1 MASSE
6 KRLSTLEPDFKALVE
21 KLLAA
26 AEEETGRRWVV
37 TAGRRTLKEQK
48 DLYAQGRTVPGKVVT
63 KAQPGY
69 SAHNYGLAADLAPL
83 KEGSS
88 ITIDWNAGK
97 MIWQKM
103 ADEAVKLGLTAGFY
117 FKTFYDAP
125 HVECAAWKK
134 RKDDWLAGK
143 VKLV

>member
-1 MASSE
+1 
-6 KRLSTLEPDFKALVE
+6 
-21 KLLAA
+21 
-26 AEEETGRRWVV
+26 
-37 TAGRRTLKEQK
+37 
-48 DLYAQGRTVPGKVVT
+48 
-63 KAQPGY
+63 
-69 SAHNYGLAADLAPL
+69 
-83 KEGSS
+83 
-88 ITIDWNAGK
+88 

-143 VKLV
+143 VELV